1 MTQLNNPMDIL
12 KLLENSNCREC
23 GEASCMAFAAA
34 VYRGERRLEEC
45 TRLGQETLNRYGQ
58 ETKPRVSIEQ
68 DMEAVVQE
76 LKEKVTQVDLA
87 EAAERVGGRYAG
99 GWLTISVLGKDFKL
113 NQKGRIAA
121 DIHVNPWVTIPVL
134 NYVLQSKGVSVS
146 GSWISFRELPSGRSW
161 YPLFAQRCEK
171 PMKEVADSYTNLFTD
186 MLDIFNGKQIESQFA
201 SDISIVLHPL
211 PKLPLL
217 VCYWKPEDELE
228 SSLHLFFD
236 TTAEDNLPI
245 ESIHALGSGLAQ
257 MFEKIARRH
266 GGD

>member
-23 GEASCMAFAAA
+23 GEPSCMAFAAA
-34 VYRGERRLEEC
+34 VYRGERRLDEC
-45 TRLGQETLNRYGQ
+45 PRLGQEILDRYGEQ
-58 ETKPRVSIEQ
+58 TTPRVRIEE

-76 LKEKVTQVDLA
+76 LKEKAAEADLA
-87 EAAERVGGRYAG
+87 EAASRVGGQYAK
-99 GWLTISVLGKDFKL
+99 GWLTIRVLGKDFRL
-113 NQKGRIAA
+113 SQEGRISA

-134 NYVLQSKGVSVS
+134 NYVLQSKGLPVAGEWV
-146 GSWISFRELPSGRSW
+146 SFRELPSGRSW

-171 PMKEVADSYTNLFTD
+171 PMKEVADGYPNLFAD
-186 MLDIFNGKQIESQFA
+186 MLDIFDGRQIESQFK

-217 VCYWKPEDELE
+217 VCYWKPEEELE

-236 TTAEDNLPI
+236 RTAEDNLPI
-245 ESIHALGSGLAQ
+245 GSIHALGSGLAQ